1 MLKKS
6 ASFVLASLRGST
18 YRSVRLA
25 SSLTA
30 ALLDGLFE
38 HPADYS
44 GTITLLYDHSSVSHK
59 TEFPPQLLE
68 LLAYPGLVPSEEQRI
83 RDFLADVPIT
93 DLTQSVKHHA
103 VSLRKRFGLK
113 LPDAIVA
120 ATALALEATLLTN
133 DQRLLALS
141 DVPTQTLLVRPQSE
155 A

>member
-1 MLKKS
+1 MTV
-6 ASFVLASLRGST
+6 ARFVLDTNIILYFLGGRLTDPFPTGAFAI
-18 YRSVRLA
+18 SVI
-25 SSLTA
+25 S
-30 ALLDGLFE
+30 E
-38 HPADYS
+38 
-44 GTITLLYDHSSVSHK
+44 
-59 TEFPPQLLE
+59 LE
-68 LLAYPGLVPSEEQRI
+68 LLAYPGLIPSEEQRI

-133 DQRLLALS
+133 DQRLLALT
-141 DVPTQTLLVRPQSE
+141 DVPTQTLLVKPQSE